1 MMAYFTM
8 IQLRIKLDTTEQ
20 CHQTRRMRRLLVYVV
35 LLAACTDVVAPA
47 SLPEDA
53 EPYENPAFA
62 QMWSE
67 VEQCSGL
74 RGDFSAVQ
82 FYVVPHF
89 SSKEGVVKGQWYRPH
104 RIVLAATWKNHE
116 PTIKHE
122 MMHDLLQD
130 SGHPPHY
137 FNGVCGNLL

>member
-1 MMAYFTM
+1 MS
-8 IQLRIKLDTTEQ
+8 
-20 CHQTRRMRRLLVYVV
+20 RLPAFVV
-35 LLAACTDVVAPA
+35 LLAACSITDLVAP
-47 SLPEDA
+47 LPEDA
-53 EPYENPAFA
+53 EPYENSAFA

-74 RGDFSAVQ
+74 RGDFSAVR

-89 SSKEGVVKGQWYRPH
+89 SSEQGVVKGQWYRPH
-104 RIVLAATWKNHE
+104 RIVLAVSWKNHP

-130 SGHPPHY
+130 SEHPPHY